1 MSNGSGTFSPT
12 GGTYDTQYDEAA
24 NGYSWSTNFATRQ
37 GLQFNVLVD
46 MIDFLTAVAK
56 SKIATIRSKR
66 SAMSIADM
74 FDLQMS
80 MNKLGQF
87 SEASTAVVSA
97 MNTSINS
104 MARNIK
110 G

>member
-1 MSNGSGTFSPT
+1 MTYNTA
-12 GGTYDTQYDEAA
+12 YDT
-24 NGYSWSTNFATRQ
+24 TNAPMWEGAKSRTA
-37 GLQFNVLVD
+37 LQFNVLVD
-46 MIDFLTAVAK
+46 QIEQLTAVAK
-56 SKIATIRSKR
+56 SKIAQIRDKR

-80 MNKLGQF
+80 MNKLQQF
-87 SEASTAVVSA
+87 SELSTSVISA